1 MLNNDYIA
9 ACIYIIPDANAW
21 DKILHLPPPPQVGEK
36 SMESFVSAGTLR
48 VFKADHF
55 YGVSMRLIAPLNRG
69 YIIRTP
75 LLVIRAPLQREA
87 LISTHNY
94 S

>member
-1 MLNNDYIA
+1 
-9 ACIYIIPDANAW
+9 
-21 DKILHLPPPPQVGEK
+21 
-36 SMESFVSAGTLR
+36 MESFVSAGALR

-75 LLVIRAPLQREA
+75 LLVIRAMPLQREA